1 MKTNMTMTNIDR
13 ELNPLELN
21 PSDISEY
28 PAAIEKCER
37 YVSSKK
43 KNIGALK
50 RLTQGVEDSYAR
62 AVSRQ
67 VNVVS
72 GKHGLV
78 EKKVFSSQDERDR
91 EVRFRCETEHDHYN
105 GWKHRLILEE
115 ELLAEWAAR
124 YNKLRRELRL
134 LEHDYV
140 TTGTRIFQQHTGRSF
155 DAGADDL

>member
-1 MKTNMTMTNIDR
+1 MNELEEPPTDVNPIDI
-13 ELNPLELN
+13 N
-21 PSDISEY
+21 EY

-43 KNIGALK
+43 KSIGALK

-62 AVSRQ
+62 AVSKEIT
-67 VNVVS
+67 VVS

-78 EKKVFSSQDERDR
+78 EKKVYSSQDERDR

-105 GWKHRLILEE
+105 SWKHRLIIEE

-134 LEHDYV
+134 LEHEYV
-140 TTGTRIFQQHTGRSF
+140 TTGTRIFQQHTGRAF
-155 DAGADDL
+155 DTGGDAL